1 MPAKKVLVIDDEEYF
16 CRAVKKIIETN
27 RDFLVLTATRGDEGL
42 RLAKAEKPDLILLDI
57 VMPGMAGT
65 QVAEELL
72 EDPATASIPIIFVT
86 AIVKQEEAERN
97 KGFLGG
103 RMFIAKPVVVDELL
117 KKIDSLLSS
126 Q

>member
-1 MPAKKVLVIDDEEYF
+1 MTMKKVLIIDDEKYF
-16 CRAVKKIIETN
+16 CRAVKKVIETN
-27 RDFLVLTATRGDEGL
+27 RDFMVLTATRGDEGL
-42 RLAKAEKPDLILLDI
+42 RLAQTETPDLILLDI
-57 VMPGMAGT
+57 VMPGIAGT

-72 EDPATASIPIIFVT
+72 EDPATATIPIIFVT

>member
-1 MPAKKVLVIDDEEYF
+1 MKKLLVIDDEQYF
-16 CRAVKKIIETN
+16 CRAVKKAIEMK
-27 RDFLVLTATRGDEGL
+27 RDLQVLTATRGDEGL
-42 RLAKAEKPDLILLDI
+42 RLARTQKPDLILLDI
-57 VMPGMAGT
+57 VMPGMMGT

-72 EDPATASIPIIFVT
+72 QDPDTASIPVIFVT
-86 AIVKQEEAERN
+86 AIVKKEEAEREM
-97 KGFLGG
+97 GFLGG

>member
-1 MPAKKVLVIDDEEYF
+1 MKKLLVIDDEEYF
-16 CRAVKKIIETN
+16 CRAVKKAIEMK
-27 RDFLVLTATRGDEGL
+27 RDLQVLTAARGDEGL
-42 RLAKAEKPDLILLDI
+42 RLARTQKPDLILLDI
-57 VMPGMAGT
+57 VMPGMMGT

-72 EDPATASIPIIFVT
+72 QDPDTASIPVIFVT
-86 AIVKQEEAERN
+86 AIVKKEEAEREM
-97 KGFLGG
+97 GFLGG